1 MNNAVYYPLGAERQR
16 SEGRR
21 QQEQE
26 TQKKGDE
33 TMSKPKLKLTA
44 ANMTVGELI
53 AKLEG
58 EIVERQ
64 KTIALLRATCSE
76 AAKGTRGRPRTYG
89 SEVASHVGE
98 LIAEGKSH
106 RWIAEAFGMPI
117 GSVGNIAKRI
127 GAKRTKGDR
136 SGGKRVKG
144 VVNTGRKHKRL
155 P

>member
-1 MNNAVYYPLGAERQR
+1 
-16 SEGRR
+16 
-21 QQEQE
+21 
-26 TQKKGDE
+26 
-33 TMSKPKLKLTA
+33 MSTTKSTA
-44 ANMTVGELI
+44 ANITVGDLI

-58 EIVERQ
+58 EIQKRQ
-64 KTIALLRATCSE
+64 KAIALLRDTCSE
-76 AAKGTRGRPRTYG
+76 AMKGSRGRPRTYG
-89 SEVASHVGE
+89 SGTASRIGK

-106 RWIAEAFGMPI
+106 RWIAEVLNMPI

-144 VVNTGRKHKRL
+144 TVNTNRKHKRL

>member
-1 MNNAVYYPLGAERQR
+1 MFDTLAIP
-16 SEGRR
+16 SSS
-21 QQEQE
+21 
-26 TQKKGDE
+26 T
-33 TMSKPKLKLTA
+33 SKT
-44 ANMTVGELI
+44 
-53 AKLEG
+53 
-58 EIVERQ
+58 
-64 KTIALLRATCSE
+64 
-76 AAKGTRGRPRTYG
+76 
-89 SEVASHVGE
+89 VASHVGE

-144 VVNTGRKHKRL
+144 VVNTGRKHRRL